1 MEFDE
6 FVKKI
11 SNYLDEIQIKLND
24 KQLMQFYKYMNLLIE
39 WNKKIN
45 LTSIIEPEEIIIKHF
60 VDSVII
66 SKYIEKGLKVIDVGT
81 GAGFPGI
88 PLKIVRDDIEIVLLD
103 SLNKRFNFLNEVIK
117 DIKLEKI
124 QTIHARV
131 EEFAKNKKYRENF
144 DAVISR
150 AVANMS
156 TLSEYMLPLTKVGGK
171 MLSMKGPDFEKEIE
185 NSKKAISILGGEIE
199 KIDEYQLPKTEM
211 KRSIIIVEKVKNTPQ
226 KYPRKPGTPAKEPIA

>member
-11 SNYLDEIQIKLND
+11 SDYLDEIQIKLND

-103 SLNKRFNFLNEVIK
+103 SLNKRVNFLNEVIK

-211 KRSIIIVEKVKNTPQ
+211 KRSIIIVGKVKNTPQ